1 MDWKV
6 IILTAML
13 LVGCA
18 TKKKSV
24 ESRKSEVEDVS
35 TTFDSSQVSSET
47 EASGIT
53 SFDFSRFLSNWS
65 IDYDG
70 DVSDGFR
77 FYMNKTEHGWE
88 AGAEGK
94 GKVKA
99 SEEVVQEH
107 EQFEFE
113 YQSKFDSLWTAYSN
127 LEKRLKSFEKSKD
140 VEKESTGLQVGGY
153 ITIAFVILFVI
164 LFVLLAWRFGMFR
177 RRVKL

>member
-1 MDWKV
+1 MDWKI
-6 IILTAML
+6 IILTVIL
-13 LVGCA
+13 CIGCA
-18 TKKKSV
+18 TKKKTV

-35 TTFDSSQVSSET
+35 TTFDSSQVSSQT
-47 EASGIT
+47 GASGIT

-77 FYMNKTEHGWE
+77 FYMNKTEHGFE

-99 SEEVVQEH
+99 AEEFVQEH

-153 ITIAFVILFVI
+153 ITTGFVVLFVI

>member
-88 AGAEGK
+88 AGAEG
-94 GKVKA
+94 
-99 SEEVVQEH
+99 
-107 EQFEFE
+107 
-113 YQSKFDSLWTAYSN
+113 
-127 LEKRLKSFEKSKD
+127 
-140 VEKESTGLQVGGY
+140 
-153 ITIAFVILFVI
+153 ILVSC
-164 LFVLLAWRFGMFR
+164 
-177 RRVKL
+177 KT